1 MNNVRKVKPYLW
13 NKMAKPK
20 RAVTNTDNTRDGSQL
35 KLFALREHECQIF
48 YEENLQRMLSKVYKY
63 TSIKLIWVGKR
74 H

>member
-35 KLFALREHECQIF
+35 KLFALKEYECQIF
-48 YEENLQRMLSKVYKY
+48 YEENCKECFQKSTNIQALS
-63 TSIKLIWVGKR
+63 WFE
-74 H
+74 